1 MDYTL
6 FYAIA
11 AIIFGL
17 IFLVW
22 GADRFVE
29 GASGIAA
36 NMGIS
41 PLLIGLTIVGFGTSA
56 PEILVS
62 LVSAWQG
69 SPGIAVGNAIGSNIT
84 NIALVLGITAIIA
97 PISIHSDI
105 LRREYPVMILIMV
118 IGLFVIIDG
127 FLGVIDGIILI
138 GCLIALLFWI
148 VKVGTKKYRD
158 EPLQQ
163 EFEHQKYKLSRA
175 KSFLWLFVGLLLLVA
190 SSKALVWGSVYIAQQ
205 LGMSDL
211 LIGLTIIA
219 IGTSLPELATSVTSA
234 LKNEHE
240 IAVGNVIGSNMF
252 NILAVLGIPGLIA
265 PHKLD
270 SFVLIRD
277 YPVML
282 LLGITLGLLMWFSFK
297 PGNKSASNTKLKST
311 VNLDSKNNQCITRF
325 EGLLLLIGYICYI
338 ILLYIYSG

>member
-6 FYAIA
+6 YYAIA

-22 GADRFVE
+22 GADRFVD

-69 SPGIAVGNAIGSNIT
+69 NPGIAVGNAIGSNIT
-84 NIALVLGITAIIA
+84 NIALVLGVTAIIA
-97 PISIHSDI
+97 PITINSGI
-105 LRREYPVMILIMV
+105 LRREYPVMIFIMLV
-118 IGLFVIIDG
+118 GLVLLLDG
-127 FLGVIDGIILI
+127 YLGAIDGIILI
-138 GCLIALLFWI
+138 AGLIVLLIWI
-148 VKVGTKKYRD
+148 VRVGTKNYQH
-158 EPLQQ
+158 EPLQD
-163 EFEHQKYKLSRA
+163 EFEHQKYKLSTT
-175 KSFLWLFVGLLLLVA
+175 KSIMWLLVGLALLIA
-190 SSKALVWGSVYIAQQ
+190 SSKSLVWGSVYIAQ
-205 LGMSDL
+205 LMGMSDL

-219 IGTSLPELATSVTSA
+219 IGTSLPELATSITSA

-252 NILAVLGIPGLIA
+252 NILAVLGIPGLMSAHNID
-265 PHKLD
+265 P
-270 SFVLIRD
+270 FVLQRD

-282 LLGITLGLLMWFSFK
+282 LLGFALGLLMWFGYSPK
-297 PGNKSASNTKLKST
+297 TKSIQTGNQS
-311 VNLDSKNNQCITRF
+311 ITRF
-325 EGLLLLIGYICYI
+325 EGSLLLTGYICYMI
-338 ILLYIYSG
+338 ILYIYSS

>member
-1 MDYTL
+1 MDYSF

-11 AIIFGL
+11 AIIFGI

-22 GADRFVE
+22 GADRFVD

-62 LVSAWQG
+62 IVSAWQDN
-69 SPGIAVGNAIGSNIT
+69 PGIAVGNAIGSNIT
-84 NIALVLGITAIIA
+84 NIALVLGITAIIT
-97 PISIHSDI
+97 PISIHSNI

-118 IGLFVIIDG
+118 IGLLLILDG
-127 FLGVIDGIILI
+127 YLGIVDGLILI
-138 GCLIALLFWI
+138 TGLVALLFWI
-148 VKVGTKKYRD
+148 VKVGTKKYKH
-158 EPLQQ
+158 EPLQD
-163 EFEHQKYKLSRA
+163 EFEHHKYKLSKFKA
-175 KSFLWLFVGLLLLVA
+175 ILWLIIGLFLLIV
-190 SSKALVWGSVYIAQQ
+190 SSKFLVWGSVFIAQK

-252 NILAVLGIPGLIA
+252 NILAVLGIPGLIS

-270 SFVLIRD
+270 SMVLQRD

-282 LLGITLGLLMWFSFK
+282 ILSLILGLLIGFGFK
-297 PGNKSASNTKLKST
+297 SRSKSST
-311 VNLDSKNNQCITRF
+311 QTDSKFKLSKNQCITKI
-325 EGLLLLIGYICYI
+325 EGAFLLFGYICYI
-338 ILLYIYSG
+338 FILYIYSS

>member
-6 FYAIA
+6 YYAIA

-22 GADRFVE
+22 GADRFVD

-69 SPGIAVGNAIGSNIT
+69 NPGIAVGNAIGSNIT
-84 NIALVLGITAIIA
+84 NIALVLGVTAIIA
-97 PISIHSDI
+97 PITINSSI
-105 LRREYPVMILIMV
+105 LRREYPVMIFIMLL
-118 IGLFVIIDG
+118 GLVLLLDG
-127 FLGVIDGIILI
+127 YLGAIDGIILLV
-138 GCLIALLFWI
+138 GLTVLLIWI
-148 VKVGTKKYRD
+148 VRVGTKNYQH
-158 EPLQQ
+158 EPLQD
-163 EFEHQKYKLSRA
+163 EFEHQKYKLSTA
-175 KSFLWLFVGLLLLVA
+175 KSIMWLLVGLVLLIA
-190 SSKALVWGSVYIAQQ
+190 SSKSLVWGSVYIAQ
-205 LGMSDL
+205 LMGMSDL

-219 IGTSLPELATSVTSA
+219 IGTSLPELATSITSA

-252 NILAVLGIPGLIA
+252 NILAVLGIPGLMSAHTID
-265 PHKLD
+265 PY
-270 SFVLIRD
+270 VLQRD
-277 YPVML
+277 YPMML
-282 LLGITLGLLMWFSFK
+282 LLGFVLGLLMWFGYSSK
-297 PGNKSASNTKLKST
+297 TKSIQTGNQS
-311 VNLDSKNNQCITRF
+311 ITRI
-325 EGLLLLIGYICYI
+325 EGSLLLTGYICYMI
-338 ILLYIYSG
+338 ILYIYSS

>member
-6 FYAIA
+6 YYAIA
-11 AIIFGL
+11 AIILGL
-17 IFLVW
+17 VFLVW
-22 GADRFVE
+22 GADKFVD

-84 NIALVLGITAIIA
+84 NIALVLGVTAIIA

-105 LRREYPVMILIMV
+105 LRREYPVMILIMI
-118 IGLFVIIDG
+118 IGLLLILDG
-127 FLGVIDGIILI
+127 YLGKVDGLILI
-138 GCLIALLFWI
+138 ACLIGLLFWI
-148 VKVGTKKYRD
+148 VSVGKKKYRH
-158 EPLQQ
+158 EPLQE
-163 EFEHQKYKLSRA
+163 EFEQHKYKLSNP
-175 KSFLWLFVGLLLLVA
+175 KSIMWLIIGLISLIV
-190 SSKALVWGSVYIAQQ
+190 SSKALVWGSVFIAHK

-240 IAVGNVIGSNMF
+240 IAVGNIIGSNMF
-252 NILAVLGIPGLIA
+252 NILAVLGIPGLIS
-265 PHKLD
+265 PDKLD
-270 SFVLIRD
+270 PFVLQRD

-282 LLGITLGLLMWFSFK
+282 ILGAALGLIMWFSFK
-297 PGNKSASNTKLKST
+297 PKTRAITLQT
-311 VNLDSKNNQCITRF
+311 ENQCITRF
-325 EGLLLLIGYICYI
+325 EGGLLLFGYICYI
-338 ILLYIYSG
+338 IILYIYSG

>member
-1 MDYTL
+1 MDLTL
-6 FYAIA
+6 VSAIT

-22 GADRFVE
+22 GADRFVD

-62 LVSAWQG
+62 IVSAWQG
-69 SPGIAVGNAIGSNIT
+69 APGIAVGNAIGSNIT

-97 PISIHSDI
+97 PITIHSDI
-105 LRREYPVMILIMV
+105 LKREYPVMILVMV
-118 IGLFVIIDG
+118 IGLLLIIDG
-127 FLGVIDGIILI
+127 NLSFIDGIILI
-138 GCLIALLFWI
+138 ACLLALLIWI
-148 VKVGTKKYRD
+148 VKVGTKKYRN
-158 EPLQQ
+158 EPLQD
-163 EFEHQKYKLSRA
+163 EFEHQNYKLSQA
-175 KSFLWLFVGLLLLVA
+175 KSIMWLIIGLISLIA
-190 SSKALVWGSVYIAQQ
+190 SSKALVWGSVFIATK
-205 LGMSDL
+205 LGMSEL

-252 NILAVLGIPGLIA
+252 NILAVLGIPGLVA
-265 PHKLD
+265 PHELD
-270 SFVLIRD
+270 PFVLIRD

-282 LLGITLGLLMWFSFK
+282 FLGVLLGLLMWFGFK
-297 PGNKSASNTKLKST
+297 PR
-311 VNLDSKNNQCITRF
+311 SKTTSDIAEKQCITRF
-325 EGLLLLIGYICYI
+325 EGGLLLAGYICYM
-338 ILLYIYSG
+338 ILLYIYSS

>member
-1 MDYTL
+1 MDYTIY
-6 FYAIA
+6 YAIS

-22 GADRFVE
+22 GADRFVD
-29 GASGIAA
+29 GASALAA

-62 LVSAWQG
+62 IVSAWQG

-84 NIALVLGITAIIA
+84 NIALVLGITAMIA

-105 LRREYPVMILIMV
+105 LRREYPVMILIML
-118 IGLFVIIDG
+118 IGAILLSNGYLGIIDG
-127 FLGVIDGIILI
+127 LILI
-138 GCLIALLFWI
+138 ICLMALLFWI
-148 VKVGTKKYRD
+148 VKVGTKKYRH
-158 EPLQQ
+158 EPLQT
-163 EFEHQKYKLSRA
+163 EFEQHKYKLSYF
-175 KSFLWLFVGLLLLVA
+175 KSIMWLIVGLLLLIV
-190 SSKALVWGSVYIAQQ
+190 SSKALVWGSVFIAHKF
-205 LGMSDL
+205 GMSDL

-252 NILAVLGIPGLIA
+252 NILAVLGIPGLIS
-265 PHKLD
+265 PHELD
-270 SFVLIRD
+270 AFVLQRD

-282 LLGITLGLLMWFSFK
+282 TLGITLGLLMKFGFRLKFRSK
-297 PGNKSASNTKLKST
+297 SKSAK
-311 VNLDSKNNQCITRF
+311 NQCISRF
-325 EGLLLLIGYICYI
+325 EGALLLSAYICYI
-338 ILLYIYSG
+338 FILYIYSG